1 MWTWIL
7 YIAVIAFTLG
17 VGYYYYYLIKR
28 RWLTRWMNVALLLVL
43 ILCFY
48 VINQST
54 RRMFPNMPKLIWRN
68 LPVRPGR

>member
-1 MWTWIL
+1 MLVWTL
-7 YIAVIAFTLG
+7 YLAVIVFTFG

-28 RWLTRWMNVALLLVL
+28 RWLSRWMNVVLLIVL

-48 VINQST
+48 VLNKST
-54 RRMFPNMPKLIWRN
+54 RYIFPDMPKLIWRN

>member
-1 MWTWIL
+1 MLEWLL
-7 YIAVIAFTLG
+7 YLAVVAFTFS

-28 RWLTRWMNVALLLVL
+28 RRLGRWMNVALLVVL

-48 VINQST
+48 ILNKST
-54 RRMFPNMPKLIWRN
+54 RYLFPNMPELIWRN